1 MPKRRPDVV
10 RVEADGIGS
19 FDRFTSLAISYDLTA
34 PSEAG
39 FEVGDDGSWKELER
53 FVKPGTK
60 YRCYI
65 NNALKLTGKAI
76 LNDVPIDER
85 GSVIRFS
92 VRTKLADAMYASADP
107 KTRVAGSTV
116 KDYVLALY
124 APLGY
129 TAADFVFDADLS
141 RNLLTGVSRTGSK
154 PPPEFEAMQENKAK
168 VQPPES
174 IYAAAD
180 KHLRRFGLMHW
191 DSPDGKIVVGAP
203 DDEQMPLYHFRMFN
217 GPKGF
222 SNNLLSAQFVR
233 DWSELPSVLGV
244 FGRLGEGG
252 LSQVPVRHIIQ
263 DQEVIDA
270 GFYRPVIVIQE
281 GVASESL
288 AARAAFR
295 ERTARNKNRATWV
308 LTTDGFT
315 YWDNGKV
322 ISYGNDTVAEIS
334 TSSAATPNGPYL
346 IHRVVHTRDAERG
359 DVTQLFAIAR
369 GLWRL

>member
-1 MPKRRPDVV
+1 MKRRPDTV
-10 RVEADGIGS
+10 RVEAEGIGA

-34 PSEAG
+34 PSEAS

-60 YRCYI
+60 YRVYI

-85 GSVIRFS
+85 GSVVRFS

-107 KTRVAGSTV
+107 KTRVSGTSV
-116 KDYVLALY
+116 KDFVLALY

-129 TAADFVFDADLS
+129 GPGDFVFDADVS
-141 RNLLTGVSRTGSK
+141 RNLLTGVSRTGAK
-154 PPPEFEAMQENKAK
+154 PPPEFESMIENKAK
-168 VQPPES
+168 VQPPEA

-203 DDEQMPLYHFRMFN
+203 DDEQMPLYHFRMVN
-217 GPKGF
+217 GPGGYA
-222 SNNLLSAQFVR
+222 NNLLSAQFVR

-252 LSQVPVRHIIQ
+252 LSQVPVRHVIS

-270 GFYRPVIVIQE
+270 GFYRPVLVIQE
-281 GVASESL
+281 GVTSEAL

-295 ERTARNKNRATWV
+295 ERTARNKNRQTWV
-308 LTTDGFT
+308 LTTDGFS
-315 YWDNGKV
+315 YWDKNQI
-322 ISYGNDTVAEIS
+322 ISYGTDTVCEI
-334 TSSAATPNGPYL
+334 TTTSAASPNGAYL
-346 IHRVVHTRDAERG
+346 IHRVAHTRDAERG
-359 DVTQLFAIAR
+359 DVTQLFALAR